1 MIMEGPDR
9 GVGPGA
15 GQQEAPVGRGFAPGL
30 GYMLSKF
37 LTTRPAGSGKKQA
50 GRTPLEPKRQPQHHL
65 NRWRDEGR
73 QALVL
78 EALRLDVLPDT
89 ARPPIGRG
97 GYYRTWKALA
107 VAVESAR
114 KARES

>member
-1 MIMEGPDR
+1 MKSEER
-9 GVGPGA
+9 AVS
-15 GQQEAPVGRGFAPGL
+15 GFAPGL
-30 GYMLSKF
+30 GVLLRQK
-37 LTTRPAGSGKKQA
+37 LAAGFVGRGKKQS
-50 GRTPLEPKRQPQHHL
+50 GRTPMEPKRQPSHHL

-78 EALRLDVLPDT
+78 AALRLDVLPDT
-89 ARPPIGRG
+89 ARPPVGRG

-107 VAVESAR
+107 VAVEGAR